1 MKRLHSNRRQCSCP
15 GLRSEAGVTLV
26 ELMIYMVLA
35 SVVMGAIY
43 SVMITQTRAYADQR
57 QMTDARE
64 TVSGAGVLLT
74 SELRQIAP
82 SDSDLYFVAPESLAI
97 RSVQS
102 VAIVCAIDNPF
113 RKFALWNLVGE
124 LEDFQKKADSA
135 LVFSAGGPGQG
146 DDTWEREEIKGFHQ
160 AAGILASC
168 EWTVPQT
175 PDTVVQLD
183 KAMPGVAV
191 GAPFRGF
198 RAIQYGTF
206 YDGGN
211 WWLGRK
217 TPGGAAY
224 EKLTGPLRSPG
235 AGGLVFKYYDANGTV
250 TAVAADVRMIEII
263 IRSQSTR
270 RSRQASGLTERT
282 DSLRT
287 KVFLGG
293 G

>member
-1 MKRLHSNRRQCSCP
+1 M
-15 GLRSEAGVTLV
+15 TLI

-35 SVVMGAIY
+35 SIVMGAIY

-57 QMTDARE
+57 EKTDARE
-64 TVSGAGVLLT
+64 TVSGAALLLT
-74 SELRQIAP
+74 AELRQIAP
-82 SDSDLYFVAPESLAI
+82 SDGDLYFIAPESLAI

-102 VAIVCAIDNPF
+102 AAIVCAIDQVL
-113 RKFALWNLVGE
+113 RRFALWNLVGE
-124 LEDFQKKADSA
+124 LQDRGGTADSA
-135 LVFSAGGPGQG
+135 FIFSAGAAGQS

-206 YDGGN
+206 LDGGN

-217 TPGGAAY
+217 TLGGAY
-224 EKLTGPLRSPG
+224 EKLTGPLRSPA
-235 AGGLVFKYYDANGTV
+235 AGGIEFKYYDANGNV
-250 TAVAADVRMIEII
+250 TAVPADVRVIEII
-263 IRSQSTR
+263 IRSQSR
-270 RSRQASGLTERT
+270 GQSRQGSGLKERT

-287 KVFLGG
+287 KVFITG
-293 G
+293 